1 MKVIISGG
9 GTGGHVYPAIAI
21 AQTLKKRFPQVEI
34 LFVGAEGKIEMDKV
48 PKAGFKIEGLFIR
61 GFSRKISIENFK
73 NIFRLFSAV
82 SKANKI
88 VKNFNP
94 DIAIGFG
101 GYASG
106 PTLYAAQRKGVK
118 TLLQEQ
124 NSFPGITNKFLAK
137 RAQKICVA
145 YFGLDNFFEKEKIT
159 LTGNPVRSDIW
170 ENNLS
175 KEEALSHFQLKK
187 NTKTI
192 LLFGGSLGAR
202 TLNRAVRDNY
212 MSLAEHDSVQMI
224 WQMGKLYEKEY
235 MEVDAAKDDRIH
247 PMTFIDRMDL
257 AYTAADII
265 ICRAGALSISELALV
280 KKPVILVPSPN
291 VAEDHQTKN
300 AMALV
305 NEGAA
310 YLVKDNVAIEQ
321 LLPTAI
327 SLLKDEEKQ
336 EELSQNIAKFAKP
349 NAANSIVDE
358 IIKLIDGVS

>member
-21 AQTLKKRFPQVEI
+21 AQTLQKEIPDVEI

-48 PKAGFKIEGLFIR
+48 PKAGFKIEGLYIR
-61 GFSRKISIENFK
+61 GFNRKFSFENIK
-73 NIFRLFSAV
+73 NIFRLFKAV
-82 SKANKI
+82 TKANKI
-88 VKNFNP
+88 VSNFKP
-94 DIAIGFG
+94 DIAVGFG

-137 RAQKICVA
+137 RAKKICVA
-145 YFGLDNFFEKEKIT
+145 YFGLDKFFQRDKLI
-159 LTGNPVRSDIW
+159 LTGNPVRADIW
-170 ENNLS
+170 ENKESRETAYKHFNLDPN
-175 KEEALSHFQLKK
+175 KK
-187 NTKTI
+187 TV

-202 TLNRAVRDNY
+202 TLNRAVRD
-212 MSLAEHDSVQMI
+212 SFKTISEKSDVQMI
-224 WQMGKLYEKEY
+224 WQMGKLYEEEY
-235 MEVDAAKDDRIH
+235 MKVDAAKAKNIN

-257 AYTAADII
+257 AYLAADII

-310 YLVKDNVAIEQ
+310 ILVKDQDAKDQ
-321 LLPTAI
+321 MLPMTI
-327 SLLKDEEKQ
+327 SVLEDENKKT
-336 EELSQNIAKFAKP
+336 ELSNNIAKFAKP
-349 NAANSIVDE
+349 DAAKTIVAE
-358 IIKLIDGVS
+358 IIKLVDGAS

>member
-21 AQTLKKRFPQVEI
+21 AQSLKKEIPDVEI
-34 LFVGAEGKIEMDKV
+34 LFVGAEGKIEMEKV

-61 GFSRKISIENFK
+61 GFKRKITFENFK
-73 NIFRLFSAV
+73 NIFRLFKAV

-88 VKNFNP
+88 VSNFRP

-106 PTLYAAQRKGVK
+106 PTLYAAQRKGIK

-137 RAQKICVA
+137 RASKICVA
-145 YFGLDNFFEKEKIT
+145 YFGLDKFFKKDKII

-170 ENNLS
+170 ENQNTKETAYKHFNLDAN
-175 KEEALSHFQLKK
+175 K
-187 NTKTI
+187 KTI

-202 TLNRAVRDNY
+202 TLNRAVRDSY
-212 MSLAEHDSVQMI
+212 KTVSEKSDVQMI
-224 WQMGKLYEKEY
+224 WQMGKLYKEEY
-235 MEVDAAKDDRIH
+235 MKVDAAKAENIH

-257 AYTAADII
+257 AYQAADVI

-310 YLVKDNVAIEQ
+310 YLVTDANALEQ
-321 LLPTAI
+321 MLPTAI
-327 SLLKDEEKQ
+327 ALLDDAAKQ
-336 EELSQNIAKFAKP
+336 KELSDNIAKFAKP
-349 NAANSIVDE
+349 EAAKTIVDE
-358 IIKLIDGVS
+358 IIKLVNGAS

>member
-21 AQTLKKRFPQVEI
+21 AQELKQQFSDIEI

-61 GFSRKISIENFK
+61 GFARKLSFENIK
-73 NIFRLFSAV
+73 NIFRLFKAV

-88 VKNFNP
+88 VSEFKP
-94 DIAIGFG
+94 DVAVGFG

-106 PTLYAAQRKGVK
+106 PTLYTAQRKGVK

-137 RAQKICVA
+137 RANKICVA
-145 YFGLDNFFEKEKIT
+145 YFGLDKFFQKDKLI

-170 ENNLS
+170 EN
-175 KEEALSHFQLKK
+175 KESRQSAYKHFKLDPNK
-187 NTKTI
+187 KTI

-202 TLNRAVRDNY
+202 TLNRAVRD
-212 MSLAEHDSVQMI
+212 SFKLVSEKTDVQMI
-224 WQMGKLYEKEY
+224 WQMGKLYEEEY
-235 MEVDAAKDDRIH
+235 MKVDAAKTENIH

-257 AYTAADII
+257 AYLAADII

-310 YLVKDNVAIEQ
+310 FLVKDAHAKEKM
-321 LLPTAI
+321 LSTAI
-327 SLLKDEEKQ
+327 SLLSNDGKQ
-336 EELSQNIAKFAKP
+336 KELSDNIAKFAKP
-349 NAANSIVDE
+349 DAAKTIVKE
-358 IIKLIDGVS
+358 ITKLINGAS

>member
-21 AQTLKKRFPQVEI
+21 AQALKKAIPDVDI

-61 GFSRKISIENFK
+61 GFQRKLSFENIK
-73 NIFRLFSAV
+73 NIFRLL
-82 SKANKI
+82 KAIAKASKI

-94 DIAIGFG
+94 DVAIGFG

-106 PTLYAAQRKGVK
+106 PTLYAAQRKGVP

-137 RAQKICVA
+137 RAKKICVA
-145 YFGLDNFFEKEKIT
+145 YFGLEKFFDKSK
-159 LTGNPVRSDIW
+159 LVMTGNPVRSDIG
-170 ENNLS
+170 EHSNS
-175 KEEALSHFQLKK
+175 KEKAYAHFGLDAGK
-187 NTKTI
+187 KTI

-202 TLNRAVRDNY
+202 TLNRAVRD
-212 MSLAEHDSVQMI
+212 SFLKLEKHQDIQMI
-224 WQMGKLYEKEY
+224 WQMGKLYEEEY
-235 MEVDAAKDDRIH
+235 MKTDAANHRQLH

-257 AYTAADII
+257 AYIAADVI
-265 ICRAGALSISELALV
+265 ICRAGALSISELAIV

-305 NEGAA
+305 NEDAA
-310 YLVKDNVAIEQ
+310 LMVHDADAKEKMLDTAIDLLSNTKRQEQ
-321 LLPTAI
+321 LV
-327 SLLKDEEKQ
+327 E
-336 EELSQNIAKFAKP
+336 NIAKFAKP
-349 NAANSIVDE
+349 QAAENITLE
-358 IIKLIDGVS
+358 ILKLVNGTV

>member
-21 AQTLKKRFPQVEI
+21 AQELKQTVPNVEI
-34 LFVGAEGKIEMDKV
+34 LFVGAEGKIEMEKV
-48 PKAGFKIEGLFIR
+48 PKAGFKIEGLNIR
-61 GFSRKISIENFK
+61 GFQRKLSFENIK
-73 NIFRLFSAV
+73 NIFRLLKAV

-88 VKNFNP
+88 VSKFKP

-118 TLLQEQ
+118 TVLQEQ

-137 RAQKICVA
+137 RANKICVA
-145 YFGLDNFFEKEKIT
+145 YFGLDKFFEKEKIMM
-159 LTGNPVRSDIW
+159 TGNPVRSDIW
-170 ENNLS
+170 ENS
-175 KEEALSHFQLKK
+175 FERKQAYDHFKLDANK
-187 NTKTI
+187 KTI

-202 TLNRAVRDNY
+202 TLNRAVRDSY
-212 MSLAEHDSVQMI
+212 QVVADKSDVQMI
-224 WQMGKLYEKEY
+224 WQMGKLYEEEY
-235 MEVDAAKDDRIH
+235 MKVDAAKSDSIH

-257 AYTAADII
+257 AYQAADVI

-310 YLVKDNVAIEQ
+310 YLVKDADAKDQ
-321 LLPTAI
+321 MLGTAMMLLG
-327 SLLKDEEKQ
+327 DEAKQ
-336 EELSQNIAKFAKP
+336 KELSNNIAKFAKP
-349 NAANSIVDE
+349 NAAKTIVEE
-358 IIKLIDGVS
+358 IMKLVNGA

>member
-1 MKVIISGG
+1 MKIIISGG

-21 AQTLKKRFPQVEI
+21 AQTLKEQFPKVEI
-34 LFVGAEGKIEMDKV
+34 LFVGAEGKIEMEKV
-48 PKAGFKIEGLFIR
+48 PKAGFKIKGLVIR
-61 GFSRKISIENFK
+61 GFKRKLSFENIK
-73 NIFRLFSAV
+73 NIFRLFKAV
-82 SKANKI
+82 SKANNI
-88 VKNFNP
+88 VSNFKP
-94 DIAIGFG
+94 DVAVGFG

-137 RAQKICVA
+137 RASKICVA
-145 YFGLDNFFEKEKIT
+145 YFGLDNFFQKDKLI

-170 ENNLS
+170 ENQES
-175 KEEALSHFQLKK
+175 RDTAYRHFKLDPNK
-187 NTKTI
+187 KTI

-202 TLNRAVRDNY
+202 TLNRAVRD
-212 MSLAEHDSVQMI
+212 SFKSVSEKPDVQMI
-224 WQMGKLYEKEY
+224 WQMGKLYEEEY
-235 MEVDAAKDDRIH
+235 MKVDAAKKKNIH

-257 AYTAADII
+257 AYLAADII

-305 NEGAA
+305 SEGAA
-310 YLVKDNVAIEQ
+310 YLVRDADAKEQ
-321 LLPTAI
+321 MLPTAI
-327 SLLKDEEKQ
+327 SLLKDEDKQ
-336 EELSQNIAKFAKP
+336 KELSDNIAKFAKP
-349 NAANSIVDE
+349 DAAKVIVNE
-358 IIKLIDGVS
+358 IIKLVNGAS